1 METYYLH
8 TVISEVADGEHFI
21 FALQSLQACK
31 AYLIQT
37 YFFYIKNPPQTRV
50 NVFCTSL

>member
-8 TVISEVADGEHFI
+8 TVNSEVADGEPFI

-31 AYLIQT
+31 AHVLMT
-37 YFFYIKNPPQTRV
+37 
-50 NVFCTSL
+50 